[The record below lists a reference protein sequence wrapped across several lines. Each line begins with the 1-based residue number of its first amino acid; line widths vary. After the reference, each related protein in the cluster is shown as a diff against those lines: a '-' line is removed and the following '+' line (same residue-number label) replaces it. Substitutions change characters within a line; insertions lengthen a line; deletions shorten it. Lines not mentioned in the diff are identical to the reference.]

1 MFGFTTR
8 LELILAGSVILCL
21 AFIGWSWHER
31 HIGAQKCLQ
40 NVEKASAIEESK
52 QATQYTADQG
62 TVSNEGKTYE
72 AAKTAPVAP
81 APVIRLCPKLPRQ
94 TVQGAPSAGPQADG
108 KASGGAD
115 DSQGVTVWDTTAL
128 VKAGRDAD
136 AQITGLQDYILNVC
150 RPK

>member
-1 MFGFTTR
+1 MLGLSMLQERLILLGVLIIVIFGF
-8 LELILAGSVILCL
+8 A
-21 AFIGWSWHER
+21 WHER

-40 NVEKASAIEESK
+40 NVEKASALEEGK
-52 QATQYTADQG
+52 QATQYTADQR

-72 AAKTAPVAP
+72 AAKTASVAP

-94 TVQGAPSAGPQADG
+94 TVQVASGTRPKADA
-108 KASGGAD
+108 KASSGGG
-115 DSQGVTVWDTTAL
+115 DSPQPALWDSTPV

-136 AQITGLQDYILNVC
+136 AQISGLQDYILYVC

>member
-1 MFGFTTR
+1 MFGLSMLQER
-8 LELILAGSVILCL
+8 LILLGVFILVIFGF
-21 AFIGWSWHER
+21 AWHER

-40 NVEKASAIEESK
+40 NVDKASAIEESK

-81 APVIRLCPKLPRQ
+81 APVVRLCPRLPRQ
-94 TVQGAPSAGPQADG
+94 AVQAAAGSGSAVDG
-108 KASGGAD
+108 KAPGGGG
-115 DSQGVTVWDTTAL
+115 DSAQPTLWDSTPV

-136 AQITGLQDYILNVC
+136 AQIAGLQDYILNVC

>member
-8 LELILAGSVILCL
+8 LELILVGCVILCL

-40 NVEKASAIEESK
+40 NVEKANAVEEGK

-72 AAKTAPVAP
+72 AAKTAPIAP
-81 APVIRLCPKLPRQ
+81 APVVRLCPKLPRQ
-94 TVQGAPSAGPQADG
+94 AVQAAPSAGSQADG
-108 KASGGAD
+108 KAPGGA
-115 DSQGVTVWDTTAL
+115 
-128 VKAGRDAD
+128 
-136 AQITGLQDYILNVC
+136 
-150 RPK
+150 

>member
-81 APVIRLCPKLPRQ
+81 APVVRLCPRLPRQ
-94 TVQGAPSAGPQADG
+94 AVQAAAGSGSAVDG
-108 KASGGAD
+108 KAPGG
-115 DSQGVTVWDTTAL
+115 
-128 VKAGRDAD
+128 
-136 AQITGLQDYILNVC
+136 
-150 RPK
+150 

>member
-1 MFGFTTR
+1 MFGLSMLQER
-8 LELILAGSVILCL
+8 LILLGVLVIVIFGF
-21 AFIGWSWHER
+21 AWHER

-40 NVEKASAIEESK
+40 NVEKASAIEEGK

-72 AAKTAPVAP
+72 AAKTAPIAP
-81 APVIRLCPKLPRQ
+81 APVIRLCPHLPRQ
-94 TVQGAPSAGPQADG
+94 AVQAAPSAGSQADG
-108 KASGGAD
+108 KAPGGAD

>member
-1 MFGFTTR
+1 MFGLTQLQER
-8 LELILAGSVILCL
+8 LISLGIMAVAAVCMFFYIEHL
-21 AFIGWSWHER
+21 
-31 HIGAQKCLQ
+31 GAQKCLQ

-81 APVIRLCPKLPRQ
+81 APVVRLCPRLPRQ
-94 TVQGAPSAGPQADG
+94 AVQAAAGSGSAVDG
-108 KASGGAD
+108 KAPGGGG
-115 DSQGVTVWDTTAL
+115 DSAQPTLWDSTPV

-136 AQITGLQDYILNVC
+136 AQIAGLQDYILNVC

>member
-1 MFGFTTR
+1 MFGLSMLQER
-8 LELILAGSVILCL
+8 LILLGVFILVIFGF
-21 AFIGWSWHER
+21 AWHER

-40 NVEKASAIEESK
+40 NVDKANAIEESK

-81 APVIRLCPKLPRQ
+81 APVVRLCPRLPRQ
-94 TVQGAPSAGPQADG
+94 AVQATPDAGSTTDG
-108 KASGGAD
+108 KASGGREA
-115 DSQGVTVWDTTAL
+115 SPGVTAWDTTAL

-136 AQITGLQDYILNVC
+136 AQIAGLQDYILQVC